1 MRINP
6 IRGWRGVALIAI
18 TYVYFLI
25 FAQFAFLTRL
35 AELGIV
41 GTSLQIVM
49 TAMAIAG
56 VLASLL
62 ATRSVRFTSPV
73 ISLRIAFAI
82 CGIAAFGSL
91 LPLNLATAAA
101 NAFLIGIGLGLLTV
115 TLVTHLRDWT
125 GTDRGLIKVGIGT
138 GIGYFLCNVPA
149 LFTATP
155 AHQAIAAAALCIAG
169 LWLAGGSPQPA
180 VVKAAPLS
188 ENIGFIRVLA
198 GFAALVWLDSAAFY
212 IIQHTSVLKAGTWM
226 GTAHLWMNACI
237 HLASALAAAILLRSR
252 GLAAVLACAFCLLAA
267 ACSLLANPG
276 FAPQAS
282 LLYPA
287 GVSLYSTAL
296 VAYPSFLSR
305 ASSPAERGRQAG
317 LIYAIAGWI
326 GSALGIGMGQNLGH
340 VPLLFVAVA
349 GAVVLAPVLYH
360 LAQQRTREVA
370 ALGAFAVIALALA
383 RINPTHSAEQPLS
396 ALERGR
402 RVYISEGCIN
412 CHSQYVRPNTL
423 DVLMWGP
430 VVSLAEVH
438 QQKPPLI
445 GNRRQGP
452 DLTQVGVRRSRLWLK
467 AHLIDPAEVS
477 GRSVMP
483 SFGFLFNDERGD
495 DLVAYLASLHTGDV
509 IAHHVQEQTWKPS
522 PTALMRAN
530 AAEGAA
536 IYRTF
541 CSTCHDA
548 GGATRQKWAAS
559 FTRVPADL
567 KTGPF
572 RYVRDGDANARAQ
585 QIAHIA
591 KFGIA
596 GTDMPGHEYLD
607 DEQIASVSLWLAN
620 ASAQTSSHAQVN
632 IGDKE

>member
-1 MRINP
+1 MRISS
-6 IRGWRGVALIAI
+6 IRGGRGVALIAI

-25 FAQFAFLTRL
+25 FAQFAFLSRL

-41 GTSLQIVM
+41 GTSLKVVM
-49 TAMAIAG
+49 AAMAIAG
-56 VLASLL
+56 VLSSLL
-62 ATRSVRFTSPV
+62 ASRLTHFASPATSVR
-73 ISLRIAFAI
+73 IGLALCSLTAL
-82 CGIAAFGSL
+82 GSL
-91 LPLNLATAAA
+91 LPLNLTAAA
-101 NAFLIGIGLGLLTV
+101 AGAFLIGIGLGLLTV

-125 GTDRGLIKVGIGT
+125 GTDHGLIKVGLGT

-155 AHQAIAAAALCIAG
+155 EHQAITAAAFCVAG
-169 LWLAGGSPQPA
+169 LFISGDSPQPPVVQA
-180 VVKAAPLS
+180 VPLRDK
-188 ENIGFIRVLA
+188 IGFIRVLA
-198 GFAALVWLDSAAFY
+198 AFAALVWLDSAAFY
-212 IIQHTSVLKAGTWM
+212 IIQHTPLLKAGTWM
-226 GTAHLWMNACI
+226 GSAHLWMNACI
-237 HLASALAAAILLRSR
+237 HLAAALTAALLLRSR
-252 GLAAVLACAFCLLAA
+252 GLAYVLASAFCLLAA
-267 ACSLLANPG
+267 ACLLFARAG

-296 VAYPSFLSR
+296 VAYPSFLSG
-305 ASSPAERGRQAG
+305 AASPAQRGRQAG

-340 VPLLFVAVA
+340 VPLLFVAFA
-349 GAVVLAPVLYH
+349 GFVVLAPSLFH
-360 LAQQRTREVA
+360 LAQERTREVA
-370 ALGAFAVIALALA
+370 ALGAVAVIALALA
-383 RINPTHSAEQPLS
+383 RIIPTHSARQPLS
-396 ALERGR
+396 PVERGR

-452 DLTQVGVRRSRLWLK
+452 DLAQVGVRRSPLWFK
-467 AHLIDPAEVS
+467 AHLIEPAEVS

-483 SFGFLFNDERGD
+483 SFGFLFNDGRGN

-509 IAHHVQEQTWKPS
+509 QTHNAQERTWKPS
-522 PTALMRAN
+522 ATSLERSN

-536 IYRTF
+536 VYHSF

-548 GGATRQKWAAS
+548 DGATRQKWAAS
-559 FTRVPADL
+559 FSRVPADL

-572 RYVRDGDANARAQ
+572 RYVRDGNANARAMR
-585 QIAHIA
+585 IAQIA

-596 GTDMPGHEYLD
+596 GTEMPGHEYLD
-607 DEQIASVSLWLAN
+607 DEQIASVGLWLAN
-620 ASAQTSSHAQVN
+620 ASAQMSSHTQIN

>member
-91 LPLNLATAAA
+91 LPLNLATAAV

-115 TLVTHLRDWT
+115 TLVSHLRDWT

-237 HLASALAAAILLRSR
+237 HLSAALVAALLLRSR
-252 GLAAVLACAFCLLAA
+252 GLAVVLACAFCLLAA

-296 VAYPSFLSR
+296 VAYPSFLR
-305 ASSPAERGRQAG
+305 GASSAAQRGRQAG